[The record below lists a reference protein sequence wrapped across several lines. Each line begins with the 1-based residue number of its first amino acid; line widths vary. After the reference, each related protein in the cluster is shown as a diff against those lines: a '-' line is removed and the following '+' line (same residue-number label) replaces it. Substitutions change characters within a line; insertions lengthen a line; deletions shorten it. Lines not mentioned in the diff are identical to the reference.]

1 MKPTPRLLRRAA
13 ALAGLC
19 LTLAPA
25 AASADSIVFIKD
37 SNVWL
42 GKPDGTGLYQVTTDG
57 TYASPYRSPS
67 QADNGIIAV
76 GHGDEILRMKQN
88 GTVLNRLNPYPL
100 TNSVSH
106 PIDGPAVDV
115 AISPDGSKIAYTF
128 VSYECPVGASCGAR
142 GATGYT
148 AADHLTPPQSAGTT
162 YFTNPSWVTSTRTL
176 QFGGYG
182 SQVNIHDV
190 GTPAAV
196 HWFDD
201 SDYAA
206 PSEDLGDGEVSRD
219 GTRIALVRSYDAN
232 THLIWWK
239 LAGNAQS
246 GAKPAI
252 GDPLTGCV
260 TGKQAGTDG
269 PTWSP
274 DGNSLAW
281 KETNAGRSEIWVK
294 PQVDDCGVQPR
305 LLFAGGSEPDWGP
318 AAVNPGPRATTGG
331 GPTPSPGPATG
342 GGRPATATAALAV
355 KRVKLGK
362 ALKSGL
368 RLTLKGAKPGR
379 RAVVAKRGR
388 KVVARGTAKVGAS
401 GTASVTLRFTKV
413 GKRALRR
420 AAKVKLVITG
430 AGARATITLKR

>member
-1 MKPTPRLLRRAA
+1 MLLRS
-13 ALAGLC
+13 ALGAVLALLLCAG
-19 LTLAPA
+19 TAQ
-25 AASADSIVFIKD
+25 ASSIVFIKD
-37 SNVWL
+37 YNVWL
-42 GKPDGTGLYQVTTDG
+42 GKPDGTGLYQVTKDG

-76 GHGDEILRMKQN
+76 GRGDEILRMKQN
-88 GTVLNRLNPYPL
+88 GTVLNRLDPYPL
-100 TNSVSH
+100 TNSVSQ
-106 PIDGPAVDV
+106 PVDGPAVDV

-148 AADHLTPPQSAGTT
+148 AADHLTPPQNAGTT
-162 YFTNPSWVTSTRTL
+162 YFTNPSWVTNTRTL

-182 SQVNIHDV
+182 SQVNIQDV
-190 GTPAAV
+190 GTPGAR

-201 SDYAA
+201 SDYA
-206 PSEDLGDGEVSRD
+206 PSPEDLGDGEVTRD
-219 GTRIALVRSYDAN
+219 GTKIALVRSYDAN

-252 GDPLTGCV
+252 GNPAAGCV

-274 DGNSLAW
+274 DGSALAW
-281 KETNAGRSEIWVK
+281 RETNAGRNEIWVK
-294 PQVDDCGVQPR
+294 PQADACGVQPR

-318 AAVNPGPRATTGG
+318 AAIAPGPRG
-331 GPTPSPGPATG
+331 
-342 GGRPATATAALAV
+342 TAKAALVV
-355 KRVKLGK
+355 KRVKLAK

-368 RLTLKGAKPGR
+368 RVTLKGVKPGKR
-379 RAVVAKRGR
+379 TVVAKRGR
-388 KVVARGTAKVGAS
+388 KVVARGTAKVRAS
-401 GTASVTLRFTKV
+401 KTATLTLRFTKA

-420 AAKVKLVITG
+420 AARVKLTITG
-430 AGARATITLKR
+430 AGARTTITLRR

>member
-1 MKPTPRLLRRAA
+1 MQPTPRMLRRAA
-13 ALAGLC
+13 TLAGLC
-19 LTLAPA
+19 LALSPA

-37 SNVWL
+37 YNVWL
-42 GKPDGTGLYQVTTDG
+42 GNPNGTGLYQVTTDG

-76 GHGDEILRMKQN
+76 GRGDEILRMKQN

-128 VSYECPVGASCGAR
+128 VSFECPVGASCGAR

-162 YFTNPSWVTSTRTL
+162 FFTNPSWVTNSRTL

-190 GTPAAV
+190 GTPSAV

-201 SDYAA
+201 SDYA
-206 PSEDLGDGEVSRD
+206 SGEDLGDGEVSRD
-219 GTRIALVRSYDAN
+219 GTKIALVRSYSSN

-252 GDPLTGCV
+252 GNPAAGCA

-274 DGNSLAW
+274 DGSSLAW
-281 KETNAGRSEIWVK
+281 RETNAGRSEIWIK
-294 PQVDDCGVQPR
+294 PQADTCGVQPR

-318 AAVNPGPRATTGG
+318 AAINPGPRGTPGGGPAPGG
-331 GPTPSPGPATG
+331 GPTG
-342 GGRPATATAALAV
+342 GGAGGGGTPKAALTV

-362 ALKSGL
+362 ALRSGL
-368 RLTLKGAKPGR
+368 RITLKRARPGR

-388 KVVARGTAKVGAS
+388 KVVARGTARVSAK
-401 GTASVTLRFTKV
+401 GTAKVTLRFTKA

-420 AAKVKLVITG
+420 AAKVKLTITG
-430 AGARATITLKR
+430 AGARRTITLKR